1 MGKTTTWNWKLFNF
15 PQVELELIIVIQQ
28 YGTSSCFS
36 TNDAYRVA
44 DLFHASCNLYATSLV
59 RGIYLAPYKDDFLG
73 ILMISFS
80 HILPVSFLVK
90 WHWHSK
96 VLNLVLSWSNYD
108 GSVLESL
115 ICCTIWDVY
124 SFNFKKLILQLN
136 FTQKILLFT
145 WMHMILFVY
154 MKFTS
159 RTHQNTS

>member
-1 MGKTTTWNWKLFNF
+1 MGKITTWNWKLVNF
-15 PQVELELIIVIQQ
+15 QLELTIVIHLNNS
-28 YGTSSCFS
+28 GSSSCFS
-36 TNDAYRVA
+36 TNDADRVA

-59 RGIYLAPYKDDFLG
+59 RGIYLAPYKDDFLQ

-136 FTQKILLFT
+136 FPKNIVIYLNARYYICL
-145 WMHMILFVY
+145 HE
-154 MKFTS
+154 
-159 RTHQNTS
+159 THIKNPTKHIVI